1 MELDH
6 TRKLDIMKNT
16 LANRDDVIE
25 KLEESEEKARKRVDM
40 LYEKINKKAEERNA
54 DNKLVADFDK
64 IFDVD
69 GYRRK

>member
-1 MELDH
+1 
-6 TRKLDIMKNT
+6 MKNT